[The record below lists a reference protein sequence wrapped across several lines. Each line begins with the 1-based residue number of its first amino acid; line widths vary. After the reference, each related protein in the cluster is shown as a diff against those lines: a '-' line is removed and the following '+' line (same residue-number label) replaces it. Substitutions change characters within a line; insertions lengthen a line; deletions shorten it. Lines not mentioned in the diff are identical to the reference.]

1 MLERGD
7 STRKA
12 LFIFPMRV
20 LFVEDDRSI
29 AHFVRKALRENYFA
43 VDLAYDG
50 EEGLYLALNERYD
63 LLILDIMLPKMD
75 GVAILK
81 SIRESGIE
89 TPVIFLTAKD
99 AEKDIVDGLNL
110 GADDYVVKPFSIN
123 ELLARTRAVL
133 RRARGERVSKLQV
146 ADLTMDLKAH
156 KVLRGGKRIDLT
168 PKEYALLEYL
178 MENEGQIL
186 TRTMISESIWDY
198 HFDSLTNVIDVHV
211 YNLRNKIDKGCE
223 PKLLHTIKGVGYI
236 LERRD

>member
-1 MLERGD
+1 
-7 STRKA
+7 
-12 LFIFPMRV
+12 MRV

-29 AHFVRKALRENYFA
+29 AHFVQKGLRENYFA

-50 EEGLYLALNERYD
+50 EEGLHFALNERYD
-63 LLILDIMLPKMD
+63 LIILDIMLPKVD
-75 GVAILK
+75 GIAILK

-99 AEKDIVDGLNL
+99 GERDIVEGLNL

-123 ELLARTRAVL
+123 ELLARTRAIL
-133 RRARGERVSKLQV
+133 RRAKAKRVTKLQV
-146 ADLTMDLKAH
+146 ADLTMDLKTH

-168 PKEYALLEYL
+168 PKEHALLEYL

-211 YNLRNKIDKGCE
+211 YNLRNKIDRGFE
-223 PKLLHTIKGVGYI
+223 PNLLHTIKGVGYV

>member
-1 MLERGD
+1 LNRED

-20 LFVEDDRSI
+20 LFVEDDRGI
-29 AHFVRKALRENYFA
+29 AHFVQKALRENYFA

-63 LLILDIMLPKMD
+63 LFILDIMLPKMD
-75 GVAILK
+75 GIAILK
-81 SIRESGIE
+81 AIRERGMD

-99 AEKDIVDGLNL
+99 AESDIVKGLNL
-110 GADDYVVKPFSIN
+110 GADDYMVKPFSVN

-133 RRARGERVSKLQV
+133 RRAKAKRVTKLQV
-146 ADLTMDLKAH
+146 ADLTMDPKAH
-156 KVLRGGKRIDLT
+156 RVLRGGKRIDLT

-178 MENEGQIL
+178 MQNEGEIL

-211 YNLRNKIDKGCE
+211 YNLRNKIDKDFE
-223 PKLLHTIKGVGYI
+223 PKLLHTIKGVGYV